1 MFAYFVDRPVLAGVI
16 SVLITLIGAVAGL
29 ALPIA
34 QFPEIAPPI
43 INVSATYPGASAQ
56 QAYEAV
62 TTPLEQEINGAQH
75 LLYIASTSNT
85 DGSVNLDATFE
96 IGSDL
101 DAAAAEVLTRASRAE
116 ARLPAAVRSQGLEIL
131 KSSRQR
137 LGNIVL
143 YAEPGAPY
151 DELFLANWAETQ
163 VIKPLRRVEGM
174 GRILNFSQKRYAMRL
189 WLDPVKMEAL
199 GIGPDAVVNAVSQQN
214 EQITTGSLGKPP
226 TDGKPTPFELQIVT
240 QGRLRSPA
248 EFGAILLRAN
258 PDGSVVRVR
267 DVARV
272 ELGSEQYGVRSSFD
286 GRPSATLGLYQT
298 PGANAVQVMAGA
310 RATMED
316 LAKRFPPGLKYRIA
330 LDRTEF
336 VREAIRE
343 VVHTLFEA
351 LVLVVIVTYLFLQ
364 NWRATLI
371 PAIAVPVALIG
382 TFGPM
387 ALLGFSFN
395 TLSLLG
401 MVLAVGLVVDDAII
415 VVENTERLMDEGME
429 PRPAAREAVQE
440 VAGPVIATTLVLAA
454 LFVPVAFIPGLTG
467 QLYNQFALTIAIS
480 VMISAVVSLTLTPA
494 LCALI
499 LKHRPEGAAQGGRW
513 RAPLRWFNAALER
526 AARWLTATI
535 GLLARHLVLVG
546 LVFAAFA
553 ALTVWMVMQRPTGF
567 VPNED
572 QGYFFADVAMPKGAS
587 VARTD
592 RMVERLG
599 KSLREMPEVEHTIG
613 VIGRSILADAVAPFY
628 GFQIPTL
635 KPWGERAA
643 SADQIIA
650 RVQKEFRHDPDG
662 KVRVVNPSPLPGLGT
677 RSGLTLE
684 IQDRSGTGGIKLAQ
698 AAERFIAEMTKN
710 PAIAQAIPTTSYGV
724 PQIRLEIDR
733 AKAEQLGVPLQ
744 NLFDA
749 LGTYVGSTYVNLFNR
764 FGFVYQ
770 VYVQSEA
777 AGRRT
782 IQDVEALP
790 VLNTRGEAVR
800 VGSLVRAQFTTGPTA
815 VLSYNTYPAIEV
827 AIEVAESASS
837 GTVLRAVEAL
847 AQQKLPSDY
856 AVEWTD
862 VAYQE
867 KVAGGYA
874 PLIFGLG
881 VLMIFLLLAGQ
892 YESLRLPF
900 VILLATPIAIFG
912 AIGSLALRGLELDIF
927 GQIGL
932 LLLVGLAAKN
942 SILLVSFAEDLR
954 RQGEDPLKAA
964 QDAARLRMRP
974 ILMTSLAFITGSI
987 PLAIATGAG
996 ANARISMGTVVI
1008 GGLLIATFVTLFVTP
1023 TFYVAAERLLGSGK
1037 TEPGGTREQ
1046 DGKAGD
1052 ADGKAGGGAPKPAG

>member
-1 MFAYFVDRPVLAGVI
+1 MFARFVDRPVLAAVI

-29 ALPIA
+29 TLPIA

-43 INVSATYPGASAQ
+43 INIQATYPGASAQ
-56 QAYEAV
+56 QAYDAV

-101 DAAAAEVLTRASRAE
+101 DAAAAEVLTRANRAE
-116 ARLPAAVRSQGLEIL
+116 AKLPASVRAQGLEIQ

-143 YAEPGAPY
+143 YADPGAPY

-163 VIKPLRRVEGM
+163 VIKPLRRVDGM
-174 GRILNFSQKRYAMRL
+174 GRIQNFSQKRYAMRL

-199 GIGPDAVVNAVSQQN
+199 AISPDAVIRAVSQQN

-226 TDGKPTPFELQIVT
+226 TDGAPTAFELQVVT
-240 QGRLRSPA
+240 QGRLSQPQ
-248 EFGAILLRAN
+248 EFANILLRAN

-286 GRPSATLGLYQT
+286 GEPSATLGLYQT
-298 PGANAVQVMAGA
+298 PGANAVHVMDGVK
-310 RATMED
+310 ATMAE
-316 LAKRFPPGLKYRIA
+316 LARRFPPGLKYKIA

-351 LVLVVIVTYLFLQ
+351 LILVVVVTYLFLQ

-371 PAIAVPVALIG
+371 PSIAVPVALVG

-401 MVLAVGLVVDDAII
+401 LVLAVGLVVDDAII

-429 PRPAAREAVQE
+429 PRPAAREAVNE

-480 VMISAVVSLTLTPA
+480 VMISAVVSLTLTQA
-494 LCALI
+494 LCGLI
-499 LKHRPEGAAQGGRW
+499 LKHRPEGAGAHRSRW
-513 RAPLRWFNAALER
+513 RAPLRWFNRTLER
-526 AARWLTATI
+526 AAGLLTAMI
-535 GLLARHLVLVG
+535 GRLTRHLVLVG
-546 LVFAAFA
+546 LAFAAFA
-553 ALTVWMVMQRPTGF
+553 ALTALLVMQRPTGF

-572 QGYFFADVAMPKGAS
+572 QGYFFADVALPKGAS

-599 KSLREMPEVEHTIG
+599 RSLRDMPEVDHTIG
-613 VIGRSILADAVAPFY
+613 VVGRSILADAVAPFY
-628 GFQIPTL
+628 GFQIPVL

-643 SADQIIA
+643 SADAIIA

-684 IQDRSGTGGIKLAQ
+684 IQDRSGAGGIKLAE
-698 AAERFIAEMTKN
+698 AAQRFIDEMEKSPN
-710 PAIAQAIPTTSYGV
+710 VAQALPTTSYGV

-749 LGTYVGSTYVNLFNR
+749 LGTYVGSSFVNLFNR

-777 AGRRT
+777 TGRRT
-782 IQDVEALP
+782 IQDLLALP
-790 VLNTRGEAVR
+790 VLNSRGEPVR
-800 VGSLVRAQFTTGPTA
+800 IGSLVRAEFTTGPTA

-827 AIEVAESASS
+827 AIEVASSASS
-837 GTVLRAVEAL
+837 GTVLKEVEAL
-847 AQQKLPSDY
+847 AKRRLPSDY

-862 VAYQE
+862 VAFQE

-912 AIGSLALRGLELDIF
+912 AVGFLAVRGLELDIF

-954 RQGEDPLKAA
+954 RQGEDVLKAA

-974 ILMTSLAFITGSI
+974 ILMTSFAFITGSI
-987 PLAIATGAG
+987 PLAIASGAG
-996 ANARISMGTVVI
+996 AHARVSMGTVVI
-1008 GGLLIATFVTLFVTP
+1008 GGLVVATFITLFITP
-1023 TFYVAAERLLGSGK
+1023 TFYVAFERLLG
-1037 TEPGGTREQ
+1037 R
-1046 DGKAGD
+1046 GD
-1052 ADGKAGGGAPKPAG
+1052 AAARAQSGPAGAAQPAE